1 VKGFFVA
8 LDLAGK
14 DCFVLGTSEEAAF
27 RARLLSEHGARV
39 VRFERHPPTDDELGR
54 AWLVVLA
61 DRDPELAGR
70 VGAFCEARR
79 ILFCA
84 VDQPGQNSF
93 HHVAM
98 TRVGEVTVAIGTDG
112 RAPSLARRLRE
123 ELGRVL
129 AASRLASF
137 SERLASLRERTP
149 SEARKERMARAV
161 SGVHFT
167 GELVLPELDD

>member
-1 VKGFFVA
+1 MKGFFVA
-8 LDLAGK
+8 LDLTGK
-14 DCFVLGTSEEAAF
+14 DCIVVGSSEEATF
-27 RARLLSEHGARV
+27 RVNLLREHGANVR
-39 VRFERHPPTDDELGR
+39 RFESHRPTEAELGD

-61 DRDPELAGR
+61 DRDAELAARIG
-70 VGAFCEARR
+70 GFCESRR

-129 AASRLASF
+129 TGSDLATF
-137 SERLASLRERTP
+137 SHQLAELRERTP
-149 SEARKERMARAV
+149 SDERRERMGRAV
-161 SGVHFT
+161 AGVRFT
-167 GELVLPELDD
+167 GELELPELED

>member
-1 VKGFFVA
+1 MKGFFVA
-8 LDLAGK
+8 LQLLGK
-14 DCFVLGTSEEAAF
+14 DCIVIGTSEEAEY
-27 RARLLSEHGARV
+27 RARLLADHGAQV
-39 VRFERHPPTDDELGR
+39 ERFERQSPTEARLKR

-61 DRDPELAGR
+61 DRDAELAGR
-70 VGAFCEARR
+70 IGAFCAAER

-123 ELGRVL
+123 EIARVL
-129 AASRLASF
+129 GASKLASF
-137 SERLASLRERTP
+137 SERLAKLRERVP
-149 SEARKERMARAV
+149 SEERRERMGRAV
-161 SGVHFT
+161 AGVRFT
-167 GELVLPELDD
+167 GELELPELED